1 MLNLLCY
8 TLLEYNREMKLKKD
22 KGIEYTRKGICSW
35 PGTRSVPKSTEH
47 NLGHPN
53 PREIPKV

>member
-1 MLNLLCY
+1 
-8 TLLEYNREMKLKKD
+8 MKFKKD

-35 PGTRSVPKSTEH
+35 PGTHSVPKSTEH

-53 PREIPKV
+53 PSEIPKV